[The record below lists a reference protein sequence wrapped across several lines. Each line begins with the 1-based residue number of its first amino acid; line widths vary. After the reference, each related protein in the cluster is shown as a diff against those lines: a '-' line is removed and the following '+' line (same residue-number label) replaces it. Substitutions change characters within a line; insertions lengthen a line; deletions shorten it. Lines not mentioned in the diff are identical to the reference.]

1 MGTGVLRECHI
12 DRMHA
17 CASRI
22 RGWPAYWK
30 SPPTAQMVLEHR
42 TSGKS
47 STAPSAVTRSCTMAR
62 NLFLLTE
69 DGYFGDCIHWTV
81 PGKKFLTSTAFMR
94 LCGSSFNFLRRFSP
108 SLGVKPPGSS
118 RGSHRSPQLSAAQQ
132 RLTSRSTPCGS
143 PGPTSQF
150 RLLAFLAKN
159 GLGLTTLGHAPRAL
173 PGINKVGGS
182 WVGK

>member
-1 MGTGVLRECHI
+1 MRQSDSRL
-12 DRMHA
+12 
-17 CASRI
+17 ASLLEVAADGADGARAPNE
-22 RGWPAYWK
+22 RQEQHRAERRDAELHHGKK
-30 SPPTAQMVLEHR
+30 SV
-42 TSGKS
+42 
-47 STAPSAVTRSCTMAR
+47 PSNR
-62 NLFLLTE
+62 E
-69 DGYFGDCIHWTV
+69 DGYFGDCIHWTSQALR
-81 PGKKFLTSTAFMR
+81 KKNFSAFDGRFMSFVSQ
-94 LCGSSFNFLRRFSP
+94 LCFYFLRRFSP

-173 PGINKVGGS
+173 PGRLEGLGR
-182 WVGK
+182 